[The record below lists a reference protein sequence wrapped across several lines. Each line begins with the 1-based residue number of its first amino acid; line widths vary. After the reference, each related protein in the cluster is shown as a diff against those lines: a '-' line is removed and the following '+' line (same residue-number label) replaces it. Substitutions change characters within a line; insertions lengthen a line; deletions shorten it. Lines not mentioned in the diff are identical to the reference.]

1 MTTTGGQPPVAAVQA
16 RAAAAQAGIT
26 DGALPLAPGRPLLVG
41 LSLGYFMVLLDT
53 TIVAVALP
61 KIGSSLRGGLT
72 ALQWVSNGYTLTFAA
87 LLLTAGVVSDRLGG
101 RRVFLVGLGAFGVIS
116 AISAASTSMAMLIS
130 TRALLGIAG
139 AMLLPSSLS
148 LIANAFTD
156 PAARARALGSWA
168 AITGAALA
176 AGPVV
181 GGLLTDSVG
190 WRSIFLVNVP
200 VAAVSLFLTTR
211 YAPETARNLGR
222 GIDLPGQL
230 TAVIALAALT
240 FGLIE
245 STPRGWGSIEVI
257 GSLVL
262 ALVAGAAFLL
272 IERREQRQGRVP
284 MLPAGLFS
292 SRTLQAGLFAGLLVN
307 FGLSGALF
315 VLSLFFQDGRG
326 YTAATAGLAFLP
338 LTLPTAFNPVFTGRL
353 VGRIGPK
360 VPSTIGFALMAVG
373 AAIQALFTGNSG
385 IDLAATVVGLLA
397 LGFGVSFAI
406 PSLITAIMSSVPKE
420 LTGIGG
426 GALNSARQTGAVLGV
441 AVLGAVLGA
450 SRTNATGTSIALAVC
465 AALLALGAVVVYTA
479 LPRRQA

>member
-1 MTTTGGQPPVAAVQA
+1 MTAAQPRAADAQAAV
-16 RAAAAQAGIT
+16 T
-26 DGALPLAPGRPLLVG
+26 DGALPLAPSRPLLVG

-61 KIGSSLRGGLT
+61 KIGASLRGGLS

-87 LLLTAGVVSDRLGG
+87 LLLTAGAVSDRFGG
-101 RRVFLVGLGAFGVIS
+101 RRVFLLGLWAFALIS
-116 AISAASTSMAMLIS
+116 AISALSTTMTMLIS

-148 LIANAFTD
+148 LIANAFSD

-168 AITGAALA
+168 AITGVALA

-190 WRSIFLVNVP
+190 WRAIFLVNVP
-200 VAAVSLFLTTR
+200 VAGVSLYLTSR
-211 YAPETARNLGR
+211 YAPETARAPER
-222 GIDLPGQL
+222 SVDLPGQL
-230 TAVIALAALT
+230 CAIIALAALT

-245 STPRGWGSIEVI
+245 STPQGWGSVAVI

-262 ALVAGAAFLL
+262 AVVAGAAFLV
-272 IERREQRQGRVP
+272 IERREQRQGRLP

-292 SRTLQAGLFAGLLVN
+292 NRTLQAGLFAGLLVN

-326 YTAATAGLAFLP
+326 YSAAAAGLAFLP

-360 VPSTIGFALMAVG
+360 VPSTIGFTLMAVG
-373 AAIQALFTGNSG
+373 SAILAGFTGDSG
-385 IDLAATVVGLLA
+385 ADVAATVVGLLA

-426 GALNSARQTGAVLGV
+426 GALNSARQTGAVLSV
-441 AVLGAVLGA
+441 AILGAVLGG
-450 SRTNATGTSIALAVC
+450 SRSSATGTTVALAVC
-465 AALLALGAVVVYTA
+465 AVLLGIGAVVVYA
-479 LPRRQA
+479 SLPRRRA